1 MENRHAALLKAEQQ
15 IQEIAAELSRLRDAT
30 LLLTEAQQGVDQVLR
45 GCQHL
50 NDRVADLFEHLH
62 AAANA
67 LQEAGFPELKERLDQ
82 QKTDLEKLQERQ
94 QEALRQFDALRKTL
108 EYLHQSILRLAAGY
122 NSLQLRLQATGEQL
136 QTGFESLML
145 ATSRLTDRIAAIETR
160 QQRSL
165 WTLAAVAGLVLLTL
179 IVVLWP

>member
-30 LLLTEAQQGVDQVLR
+30 LLLTEAQHGVDQVLR
-45 GCQHL
+45 SCQHL

-62 AAANA
+62 AAASA
-67 LQEAGFPELKERLDQ
+67 LQEAGFPELKESLDQ
-82 QKTDLEKLQERQ
+82 LKTDIEKLQERQ
-94 QEALRQFDALRKTL
+94 QEASRQFDALRKTL

-122 NSLQLRLQATGEQL
+122 NSLQMRLQATDEQL
-136 QTGFESLML
+136 QAGFDSLMQ
-145 ATSRLTDRIAAIETR
+145 ATSRLADRIATIETR

-165 WTLAAVAGLVLLTL
+165 WMLAAVAGFVLLTL
-179 IVVLWP
+179 IIMLWP